1 MHVVVYASSVSIHP
15 ERQQATC
22 SAGYKCIKRTPPLH
36 ILVNSLFCSCQQGQ
50 RLVASW
56 QCVLSVSSRDF
67 AGMLELYGG
76 FETMPKQMH
85 YSGCGPAETRLAN
98 RSLTDPIH
106 CTEPLSHLL
115 QLVLGPSLGSGS
127 GFQSLLGWPKTS
139 PPLRVLACITCPA
152 RHSRMAFQ
160 LSPNCAGAAAVLEQR
175 SGAQTRTT
183 RKLIQHRPI

>member
-22 SAGYKCIKRTPPLH
+22 SAGYKCMERTPPLH

-139 PPLRVLACITCPA
+139 PPFLGSLPA
-152 RHSRMAFQ
+152 
-160 LSPNCAGAAAVLEQR
+160 SPAQHDTAGWHFSL
-175 SGAQTRTT
+175 AQTV
-183 RKLIQHRPI
+183 LVLPLY

>member
-22 SAGYKCIKRTPPLH
+22 SAGYKCMERTPPLH

-106 CTEPLSHLL
+106 CTEPFILPTAACTGAH
-115 QLVLGPSLGSGS
+115 

-139 PPLRVLACITCPA
+139 PPFLGSLPA
-152 RHSRMAFQ
+152 
-160 LSPNCAGAAAVLEQR
+160 SPAQHDTAGWHFSL
-175 SGAQTRTT
+175 AQTV
-183 RKLIQHRPI
+183 LVLPLY